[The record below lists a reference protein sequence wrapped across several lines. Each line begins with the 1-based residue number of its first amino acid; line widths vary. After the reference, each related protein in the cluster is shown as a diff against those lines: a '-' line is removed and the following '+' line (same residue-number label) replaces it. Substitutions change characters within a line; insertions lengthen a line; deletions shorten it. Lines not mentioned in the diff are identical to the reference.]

1 MNQTNIFFLS
11 GAYED
16 ELMFNYDEALCELV
30 KKKVDK
36 LNIVVHQFNPG
47 VLIGEE
53 IIYND
58 HIFNIILKNS
68 ILSK

>member
-11 GAYED
+11 GAYEN

-30 KKKVDK
+30 KKLSDK
-36 LNIVVHQFNPG
+36 LSIVVNQFNPG
-47 VLIGEE
+47 VHIGEE

-68 ILSK
+68 IVSK